1 MVDLR
6 VVGGEGVLLD
16 QVAGNPGQ
24 AVAFAVTVKVRSK
37 DRPEASIGVGG
48 SAAHP
53 VLYAEVYHAT
63 REQAKQLKVGKCG
76 RTSKDREHLHGCLYF
91 RIGHQRQIDQT
102 LDRVPAEGFPHRLVF
117 GPDLLESRMCRQ
129 VNAEQTQASERAVDG

>member
-16 QVAGNPGQ
+16 QVAGKPGQ

-53 VLYAEVYHAT
+53 VLYADDSPCGTPA
-63 REQAKQLKVGKCG
+63 GK
-76 RTSKDREHLHGCLYF
+76 T
-91 RIGHQRQIDQT
+91 T
-102 LDRVPAEGFPHRLVF
+102 
-117 GPDLLESRMCRQ
+117 ESR
-129 VNAEQTQASERAVDG
+129 